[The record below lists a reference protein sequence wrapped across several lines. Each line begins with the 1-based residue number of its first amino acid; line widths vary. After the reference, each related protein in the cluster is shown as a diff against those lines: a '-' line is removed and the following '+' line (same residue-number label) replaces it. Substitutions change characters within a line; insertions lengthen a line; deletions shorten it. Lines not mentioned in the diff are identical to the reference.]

1 MLHRPFREFVE
12 DRTCH
17 QRVQPATHPHQR
29 RRLAGLFIDFDRDRM
44 ILPCLGEI
52 ADIGGEDQR
61 LVLALTDDI
70 DPCSNEGRDLH
81 LDADLL
87 DRSDEVVNAIVIFPQ
102 DRGKQSYKTV
112 TCNARAFVPPRP
124 VTFDDHVHLAAI
136 VGMPLVYR
144 RQPVASLAGGVE
156 KRLHRIARRRYGG
169 HGQLSCATPCS

>member
-1 MLHRPFREFVE
+1 MLDRPFGELVE
-12 DRTCH
+12 DRTRH
-17 QRVQPATHPHQR
+17 QCVQLPAHPHQR

-44 ILPCLGEI
+44 ILSRLGKI
-52 ADIGGEDQR
+52 ADIGGEDER
-61 LVLALTDDI
+61 LVLTLADRI
-70 DPCSNEGRDLH
+70 DPCGNEGRDLH

-87 DRSDEVVNAIVIFPQ
+87 DRGYKVVNAIVIFPQ

-136 VGMPLVYR
+136 VGMPLVHR

-156 KRLHRIARRRYGG
+156 ERLHRIAGRRCGG

>member
-1 MLHRPFREFVE
+1 MLDRPFGELVE
-12 DRTCH
+12 DRTGH
-17 QRVQPATHPHQR
+17 ERVQPATHPHQR
-29 RRLAGLFIDFDRDRM
+29 RGLTGFFIDFDRDRM
-44 ILPCLGEI
+44 ILPRLGEI

-61 LVLALTDDI
+61 LVLALADNI
-70 DPCSNEGRDLH
+70 DPCGNEGRDLH

-87 DRSDEVVNAIVIFPQ
+87 DRGHKVVNAIVIFPQ

-112 TCNARAFVPPRP
+112 TCNARSFVPPRT

-156 KRLHRIARRRYGG
+156 KRLHRIARRRCGG